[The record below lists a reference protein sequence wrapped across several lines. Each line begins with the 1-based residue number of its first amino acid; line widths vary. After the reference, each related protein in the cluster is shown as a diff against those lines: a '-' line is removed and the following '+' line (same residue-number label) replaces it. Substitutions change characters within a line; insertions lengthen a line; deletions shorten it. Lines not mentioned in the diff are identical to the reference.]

1 MMFTLPSPHPGASF
15 NCVFM
20 LIRDN
25 PHQEVETFKVSPA
38 LSSLLPITASLVGN
52 NDLKNNNE
60 IKFFWGIK
68 KLCPS
73 VSISHSLYIIQ
84 TNICSKLLLYVLL

>member
-1 MMFTLPSPHPGASF
+1 MMFTQPGPHPGASF

-60 IKFFWGIK
+60 IKFFWEIK